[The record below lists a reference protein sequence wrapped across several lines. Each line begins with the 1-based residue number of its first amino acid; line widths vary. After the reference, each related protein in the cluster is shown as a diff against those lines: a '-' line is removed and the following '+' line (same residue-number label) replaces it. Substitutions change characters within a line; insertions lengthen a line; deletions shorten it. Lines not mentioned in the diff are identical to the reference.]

1 MPLWAELAATHQFDT
16 DSRFLIEIETPPIQR
31 SSDVGAILEIAY
43 HLLSEQN
50 TGTRHWLLRPSP
62 RRTIKAPQ
70 PRPTSAPRIPS
81 HSCTPSYRRL

>member
-31 SSDVGAILEIAY
+31 SSDDGAILEIAY

-50 TGTRHWLLRPSP
+50 TGTRH
-62 RRTIKAPQ
+62 
-70 PRPTSAPRIPS
+70 
-81 HSCTPSYRRL
+81 